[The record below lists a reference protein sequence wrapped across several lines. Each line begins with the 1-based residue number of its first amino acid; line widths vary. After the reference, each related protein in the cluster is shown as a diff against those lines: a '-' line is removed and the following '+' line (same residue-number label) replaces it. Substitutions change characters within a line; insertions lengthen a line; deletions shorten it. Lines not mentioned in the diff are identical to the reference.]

1 MTRSP
6 GFLCVLLLSFFGA
19 AAFAQGLPPAGQG
32 GPIPGGIAQP
42 GGAPRPGLPVRDRA
56 TPAAPSTGTALM
68 RGRILAPDGSPLRRA
83 QVNLTATAEGS
94 TGPLPRRGATTDEQG
109 RWEVTDLPAARYMVS
124 ASKGGYVTVQ
134 YGQRRPFEPGT
145 QVNVAD
151 AQKVEK
157 IDITLPKGAVIAG
170 RITDEFGEPVSGISV
185 QAMRYTYTSEGQ
197 RRLTAASGA
206 PTDDLGQFRV
216 FGLMPGDY
224 VVQAAGGAIL
234 IGIGTPGPPSDSFAA
249 TFYPGTANS
258 DEAQTVTVGIG
269 QEMNVQFQVTAMRT
283 SRVTGVVIGSD
294 GMPLP
299 GMSLSLVT
307 QIGATGVSSMTAG
320 STAGDGTFTLTNV
333 SPGEHRI
340 TVRPARLG
348 VEGEFAS
355 YSFTAAGE
363 PLNVRIVTT
372 KGATLSGRVLW
383 EGNSSHGT
391 TPARVSVQ
399 QASQSL
405 PFLGSGSV
413 TGADGTLNDDN
424 SFKLAGAN
432 GKGFI
437 RVAPTPPGWT
447 VKSIT
452 VDGEDVTDVPIDLTT
467 RAAVDD
473 ISIVLTDKL
482 TDLTGHVNDSRG
494 TLAKDYVAVLL
505 PAGLKAGV
513 SPQRFIRTVRP
524 DQDGYFHVKGL
535 PPGNYTVV
543 ALDWIEQG
551 RQFVPSFQE
560 ELRKAGRPLTLRE
573 GQSTTLELA
582 LTTGL

>member
-1 MTRSP
+1 
-6 GFLCVLLLSFFGA
+6 
-19 AAFAQGLPPAGQG
+19 
-32 GPIPGGIAQP
+32 
-42 GGAPRPGLPVRDRA
+42 
-56 TPAAPSTGTALM
+56 M
-68 RGRILAPDGSPLRRA
+68 RGRVVAADGSPLRRA
-83 QVNLTATAEGS
+83 QVNLTAVAEAG
-94 TGPLPRRGATTDEQG
+94 GPLPRRGSTTDEQG
-109 RWEVTDLPAARYMVS
+109 RWEVTDLPAARYTVS

-151 AQKVEK
+151 AEKVEK

-170 RITDEFGEPVSGISV
+170 RITDEFGEPVSGVTV
-185 QAMRYTYTSEGQ
+185 QAMRYTYTNDGQ
-197 RRLTAASGA
+197 RRLTATSGA

-224 VVQAAGGAIL
+224 VVQAAGNAVL
-234 IGIGTPGPPSDSFAA
+234 IGIGAPGPPAESFAA

-258 DEAQTVTVGIG
+258 EEAQTVSLGIG
-269 QEMNVQFQVTAMRT
+269 QEMNVQFQVTAQRMT
-283 SRVTGVVIGSD
+283 RVTGVVVGSD
-294 GMPLP
+294 GTPLA
-299 GMSLSLVT
+299 GMSISLVT
-307 QIGATGVSSMTAG
+307 QIGANGWSSSGAG

-333 SPGEHRI
+333 SPGEHQI

-355 YSFTAAGE
+355 YTFTAAGE
-363 PLNVRIVTT
+363 PLNVRVATT
-372 KGATLSGRVLW
+372 RGATLSGRVVW
-383 EGNSSHGT
+383 EGSASHGV
-391 TPARVSVQ
+391 TPPRVNVQ
-399 QASQSL
+399 QQTTQSM
-405 PFLGSGSV
+405 PFLGSGTV
-413 TGADGTLNDDN
+413 TGADGTFDDDN
-424 SFKLAGAN
+424 TFKLAGAS
-432 GKGFI
+432 GKGFV
-437 RVAPTPPGWT
+437 RVLPLPPGWT
-447 VKSIT
+447 IKSVT

-467 RAAVDD
+467 RTAIDD
-473 ISIVLTDKL
+473 IRIVLTDKL

-494 TLAKDYVAVLL
+494 ALAKDYVAVLL
-505 PAGLKAGV
+505 PVGLKAGV

-535 PPGNYTVV
+535 PPGNYTVI

-560 ELRKAGRPLTLRE
+560 ELRKAGKPLTLRE